1 MVVPSKDTIEKMLKK
16 EKRDLLLIHGAWSS
30 PTTFNYLR
38 EKLKGCKA
46 LGATTCVEY
55 DTNTNS
61 IRDIINVCNKFLD
74 KSTNPVVV
82 VGHSMGGIIAVN
94 LHDHANVD
102 SIVTVACPL
111 SGLNINKFLQV
122 LIAYRTPSISDIM
135 HLSPFIMQTHSH
147 EYTKPITCLITTKG
161 YNPAWYEKSDGV
173 VSVSSQKRW
182 VPNSARIHEIPYN
195 HHEVLQ
201 SEEFYEV
208 VRDKVQR
215 K

>member
-30 PTTFNYLR
+30 PTTFNYLK

-46 LGATTCVEY
+46 LGTCTSIEY
-55 DTNTNS
+55 DTNSMS
-61 IRDIINVCNKFLD
+61 IGNIIDQCNRVLD
-74 KSTNPVVV
+74 TATHPVVV
-82 VGHSMGGIIAVN
+82 VGHSMGGIVAVN
-94 LHDHANVD
+94 LHDHPHAE

-135 HLSPFIMQTHSH
+135 HMSPFIMQTHSH
-147 EYTKPITCLITTKG
+147 EYTKPITCLVTTKG

-208 VRDKVQR
+208 VRDRVLR